1 MTLSHDRYRLF
12 SRRAFLLGGVQAGSF
27 LVLAS
32 RLTQIQL
39 LDAETYGVKAE
50 QNRVSER
57 LLPPIRGRLLDR
69 NGRPMASNEDSYQV
83 VLIPEMA
90 DDPEAVLAFLEKTL
104 NIPNG
109 TMSSVRRKLI
119 TQSGFLPLVVRDNL
133 NWTELALL
141 EMHATNISGV
151 QVDKVRTRSY
161 PYGAS
166 AAHVTGYVG
175 AISEKDIAKDKTGD
189 PVLRIPEAR
198 IGKAG
203 LERSH
208 EDTLRGRPGLRK
220 LEVDAHGRVLRTL
233 YENDGQFG
241 EDFESSI
248 DSELQ
253 AFAFR
258 RLGEESGSV
267 VVMNCMTG
275 ELLALTT
282 APCYDPA
289 AFYFGMP
296 PALWRELNGNPKAPL
311 LNKPIAGQYAPGS
324 TFKMITAL
332 AALRSGIN
340 PQMTVH
346 CSGAYPLGS
355 HVFHCWKKEGH
366 GTMNLHSGLAHSCD
380 VYFYDIARRVGIDA
394 IAEAAFILGLGQK
407 TGIEIEG
414 EKSGLIPTERWKR
427 RRHRAGWT
435 TGESLNAGI
444 GQGYILTTPLQLAVM
459 AARLASGT
467 SIMPRLSRVSEKN
480 PAGSVAPLPIDP
492 QHLSLIRS
500 AMYTVVNSA
509 GGTAYGARLKEGSFS
524 MAGKTG
530 TAQVRRITMEERSG
544 GVRKN
549 EELPWHLRDHALFVA
564 YAPAEAPKYAISVI
578 VEHGGSGSKVAAPIA
593 RDVLGYLYENQNV

>member
-12 SRRAFLLGGVQAGSF
+12 SRRAFLLGGIQAGSF
-27 LVLAS
+27 LMLAG

-39 LDAETYGVKAE
+39 LDAETYGAKAE

-57 LLPPIRGRLLDR
+57 LLAPVRGRLLDR
-69 NGRPMASNEDSYQV
+69 NGRTMAFNQDSYQV
-83 VLIPEMA
+83 VLIPEMTNN
-90 DDPEAVLAFLEKTL
+90 PEEVLAFLEKTL
-104 NIPNG
+104 SIHSSA
-109 TMSSVRRKLI
+109 MSAVRRRLS
-119 TQSGFLPLVVRDNL
+119 TQSAFLPLVVRDNL
-133 NWTELALL
+133 TWAELATL

-175 AISEKDIAKDKTGD
+175 AVSEKDIAKDKTGD

-203 LERSH
+203 LERTH
-208 EDTLRGRPGLRK
+208 EDILRGRPGVRK

-241 EDFESSI
+241 KDFESSI

-275 ELLALTT
+275 EVLALTT
-282 APCYDPA
+282 APCYDPS

-296 PALWRELNGNPKAPL
+296 PGLWKELNSNPKAPL

-340 PQMTVH
+340 PEMTVY
-346 CSGAYPLGS
+346 CDGSYPLGN

-427 RRHRAGWT
+427 RRHRAPWT

-444 GQGYILTTPLQLAVM
+444 GQGYILATPLQLAVM
-459 AARLASGT
+459 SARLASGV
-467 SIMPRLSRVSEKN
+467 SVLPRLSRVSEKN
-480 PAGSVAPLPIDP
+480 PVDKFVPLPLDT

-549 EELPWHLRDHALFVA
+549 EELPWQLRDHALFVA
-564 YAPAEAPKYAISVI
+564 YAPAEAPKYAVSVI